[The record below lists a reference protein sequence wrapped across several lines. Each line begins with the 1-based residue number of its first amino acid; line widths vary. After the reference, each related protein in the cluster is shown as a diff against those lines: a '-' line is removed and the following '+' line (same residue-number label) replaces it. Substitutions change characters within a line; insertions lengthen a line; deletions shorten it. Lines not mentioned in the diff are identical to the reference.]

1 MDTRLALVGE
11 IDRGSGI
18 ASCAY
23 SFFLDTYSRVTSH
36 PREFAVR
43 PEKSR
48 FCKLIS
54 QLAQLGKEK
63 GQDALRSALDKED
76 KGRINLVGTTG
87 NQIAVARKRQ
97 QG

>member
-11 IDRGSGI
+11 IDIGSGI

-48 FCKLIS
+48 FLQAHLS
-54 QLAQLGKEK
+54 VGQLGKEK
-63 GQDALRSALDKED
+63 GQDALRSAS
-76 KGRINLVGTTG
+76 G
-87 NQIAVARKRQ
+87 
-97 QG
+97 